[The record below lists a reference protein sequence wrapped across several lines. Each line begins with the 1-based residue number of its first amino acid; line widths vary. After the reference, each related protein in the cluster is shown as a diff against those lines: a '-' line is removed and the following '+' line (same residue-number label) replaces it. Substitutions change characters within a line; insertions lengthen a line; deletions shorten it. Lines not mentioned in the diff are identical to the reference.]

1 MTDFKFPVI
10 ELVDRYTIAR
20 VKYEKTQGANRA
32 ELEFYQTEIN
42 KLDVELIKDELIEL
56 ENIHRRIWA
65 MEDDF
70 KKCRLDGVDLSE
82 IGRRAL
88 EIRDI
93 NNFRVQYKNSMA
105 AKCNDAVREIKQDH
119 TSENRN

>member
-1 MTDFKFPVI
+1 MSDFKFPVI

-20 VKYEKTQGANRA
+20 VKYEKTAGANSA
-32 ELEFYQTEIN
+32 ELEFYQREID
-42 KLDVELIKDELIEL
+42 KLDVGLIQHELTEL

-70 KKCRLDGVDLSE
+70 KKCRIDGVDLAE

-93 NNFRVQYKNSMA
+93 NNHRVHYKNSMA
-105 AKCNDAVREIKQDH
+105 AKCNDAVKEIKQDH
-119 TSENRN
+119 TSEN